1 MKTYDPEVQKGIL
14 DKMILFYLLFD
25 WSTIKSTVF
34 IGASVQIL
42 NYCLVLKSIN
52 ELKPVEPGV
61 DPSERFKFDVYN
73 SIVFVMA
80 ACILQFVK
88 IKSVVTLTIELEL
101 TKRQNQTTL
110 QFFERSP
117 HAILLVA

>member
-1 MKTYDPEVQKGIL
+1 M
-14 DKMILFYLLFD
+14 
-25 WSTIKSTVF
+25 
-34 IGASVQIL
+34 
-42 NYCLVLKSIN
+42 LKSIN

-61 DPSERFKFDVYN
+61 DPRERFKFDVYN
-73 SIVFVMA
+73 SIIFVMA

-110 QFFERSP
+110 QFFECSP
-117 HAILLVA
+117 QAILLVAKQKDRSYQVEFQNAKARAIFGLQAD